1 MLINKETSCSTAE
14 SYRKLRTNIKYLF
27 KDKSLKSIG
36 NKYRKRGRKINY
48 SIKFSLYF
56 CKR

>member
-27 KDKSLKSIG
+27 KDKSLKKVLVKG
-36 NKYRKRGRKINY
+36 KENQ
-48 SIKFSLYF
+48 L
-56 CKR
+56 

>member
-27 KDKSLKSIG
+27 KDKSLK
-36 NKYRKRGRKINY
+36 KYW
-48 SIKFSLYF
+48 
-56 CKR
+56 